1 MKLDEELDRLY
12 GSSLADFTQVRN
24 ELARELRSSGDR
36 EAADDVKALAKP
48 SISAWAVNQLVRA
61 QRMQI
66 RSLVTASDRVRDQQE
81 ELLRG
86 GSPDAL
92 QEAVARQREVV
103 GALLESS
110 KSVLASAG
118 HPATEATLDRIR
130 KTLLAVGGDDEGRRL
145 LEAGR
150 LTEDL
155 DPAGFGAPVPGA
167 APATGAQRPPGKR
180 RPARRTRPAAGRA
193 EREKARRIE
202 AAEAKLSALE
212 VEAAE
217 LKERVKAAKD
227 EVRNAE
233 RSAQAARRAAEDE
246 QRRLD
251 RLTARLE
258 AARAGVERAR
268 SS

>member
-1 MKLDEELDRLY
+1 
-12 GSSLADFTQVRN
+12 
-24 ELARELRSSGDR
+24 
-36 EAADDVKALAKP
+36 
-48 SISAWAVNQLVRA
+48 
-61 QRMQI
+61 MQI
-66 RSLVTASDRVRDQQE
+66 RSLMTASDRVRDEQE
-81 ELLRG
+81 RLLRG
-86 GSPDAL
+86 GSPDVL

-150 LTEDL
+150 LTVDL
-155 DPAGFGAPVPGA
+155 DPAGFGALVPVASAGGG
-167 APATGAQRPPGKR
+167 TT
-180 RPARRTRPAAGRA
+180 RPARKRPASKAARPAAGRA
-193 EREKARRIE
+193 ARERARRIE

-212 VEAAE
+212 TEAAE
-217 LKERVKAAKD
+217 LKERVKTAKD

-233 RSAQAARRAAEDE
+233 RTAQAARRAAEDE
-246 QRRLD
+246 QRRLE